1 MSAPAPRRAVLI
13 GTPIAHSL
21 SPAMHNAAF
30 AQLGIAA
37 SYGLCETD
45 AAGLAAAVAA
55 IRAPDFLG
63 ANVTIPYKE
72 AVIPLLDAIA
82 PLAARAGAVNTIV
95 KRDGRLVG
103 ENTDVGGFLWPLRLG
118 GAQLDRWRVTLLGA
132 GGAARGVAVGLL
144 DAGVT
149 QLTVANRTAERAA
162 ALVAALD
169 DPRAEPLALDD
180 PWLGGV
186 LAASDLVIN
195 AIPTG
200 WRDDD
205 PLPLPAA
212 LLTRLPDHALVY
224 DLAYR
229 RTVLLGAAAVRGLAT
244 LDGLPM
250 LVEQGALAFALWTSQ
265 EPPRPTMWAAAVAH
279 RDGH

>member
-1 MSAPAPRRAVLI
+1 MSAPVPRRAVLI

-37 SYGLCETD
+37 SYGLHETD
-45 AAGLAAAVAA
+45 AAGLAAAVTAL
-55 IRAPDFLG
+55 RAPDYLG
-63 ANVTIPYKE
+63 ANVTIPHKE
-72 AVIPLLDAIA
+72 AVIPLLDEIA

-95 KRDGRLVG
+95 KRDGRLRG

-118 GAQLDRWRVTLLGA
+118 GARLDRWRVTLLGA

-149 QLTVANRTAERAA
+149 QLTVVNRTAERAA

-169 DPRAEPLALDD
+169 DARADILALDD

-200 WRDDD
+200 LRDDD

-212 LLTRLPDHALVY
+212 LLARLPDHALVY

-229 RTVLLGAAAVRGLAT
+229 RTVLLRAAAARGLAT

-250 LVEQGALAFALWTSQ
+250 LVEQGALSFALWTGQ
-265 EPPRPTMWAAAVAH
+265 EPPRPVMWAAAVAH
-279 RDGH
+279 RDAH

>member
-1 MSAPAPRRAVLI
+1 
-13 GTPIAHSL
+13 
-21 SPAMHNAAF
+21 
-30 AQLGIAA
+30 
-37 SYGLCETD
+37 
-45 AAGLAAAVAA
+45 
-55 IRAPDFLG
+55 
-63 ANVTIPYKE
+63 
-72 AVIPLLDAIA
+72 
-82 PLAARAGAVNTIV
+82 
-95 KRDGRLVG
+95 
-103 ENTDVGGFLWPLRLG
+103 VGGFLWPLRLG

-149 QLTVANRTAERAA
+149 QLTVVNRTVERAA

-169 DPRAEPLALDD
+169 DARADILALDD

-200 WRDDD
+200 LRDDD

-229 RTVLLGAAAVRGLAT
+229 QTVLLRAAAARGLAT

-250 LVEQGALAFALWTSQ
+250 LVEQGALSFGLWTGL
-265 EPPRPTMWAAAVAH
+265 EPPRETMWAAAVAH
-279 RDGH
+279 RDGP

>member
-1 MSAPAPRRAVLI
+1 MSASAPRRAALI

-30 AQLGIAA
+30 AQRGIAA
-37 SYGLCETD
+37 SYGLHETD

-55 IRAPDFLG
+55 LRAPEWFG
-63 ANVTIPYKE
+63 ANVTIPHKE
-72 AVIPLLDAIA
+72 TVIPLLDEIA

-95 KRDGRLVG
+95 KRDGRLRG

-149 QLTVANRTAERAA
+149 RLTVVNRTAERAA

-169 DPRAEPLALDD
+169 DARADLLALDD

-205 PLPLPAA
+205 PLPIPAM
-212 LLTRLPDHALVY
+212 LLARLPDHALVY

-229 RTVLLGAAAVRGLAT
+229 QTVLLRAAAARGLAT

-250 LVEQGALAFALWTSQ
+250 LVEQGALAFALWTGQ

-279 RDGH
+279 RDAH

>member
-1 MSAPAPRRAVLI
+1 MSLPAPRRAVLI

-37 SYGLCETD
+37 SYGLRETD

-55 IRAPDFLG
+55 LRAPEWFG
-63 ANVTIPYKE
+63 ANVTIPHKE
-72 AVIPLLDAIA
+72 AVIPLLDEIA

-95 KRDGRLVG
+95 KRGGRLRG

-149 QLTVANRTAERAA
+149 QLTVVNRTVERAA

-169 DPRAEPLALDD
+169 DARADILALDD

-200 WRDDD
+200 LRDDD

-212 LLTRLPDHALVY
+212 LLARLPDHALVY

-229 RTVLLGAAAVRGLAT
+229 QTVLLRAAAARGLAT

-250 LVEQGALAFALWTSQ
+250 LVEQGALSFALWTGQ
-265 EPPRPTMWAAAVAH
+265 EPPRPAMWAAAAAH
-279 RDGH
+279 RDAH

>member
-1 MSAPAPRRAVLI
+1 MSAPTPRRAGLI
-13 GTPIAHSL
+13 GTSIAHSL

-37 SYGLCETD
+37 SYDLYETD
-45 AAGLAAAVAA
+45 AAGLAAMVAA
-55 IRAPDFLG
+55 VRAPDFLG
-63 ANVTIPYKE
+63 ANVTIPHKE
-72 AVIPLLDAIA
+72 AVIPLLDTIA

-95 KRDGRLVG
+95 KRAGSLHG
-103 ENTDVGGFLWPLRLG
+103 ENTDVDGFLWPLRLG

-149 QLTVANRTAERAA
+149 HLTVVNRTVGRAA

-180 PWLGGV
+180 PWLGGA

-200 WRDDD
+200 LRDGD
-205 PLPLPAA
+205 PLPIAA
-212 LLTRLPDHALVY
+212 DLLARLPDHALVY

-229 RTVLLGAAAVRGLAT
+229 QTVLLRAAAARGLAI

-250 LVEQGALAFALWTSQ
+250 LVEQGALSFALWTDQ

>member
-1 MSAPAPRRAVLI
+1 MSEVAPRQAVLI
-13 GTPIAHSL
+13 GTPIARSL

-30 AQLGIAA
+30 ARLGIAA
-37 SYGLCETD
+37 RYGLCETD

-55 IRAPDFLG
+55 LRAPAYLG
-63 ANVTIPYKE
+63 ANVTIPHKE
-72 AVIPLLDAIA
+72 AVIPLLDEIA

-95 KRDGRLVG
+95 KRAGRLRG
-103 ENTDVGGFLWPLRLG
+103 ENTDVAGFLWPLQLG
-118 GAQLDRWRVTLLGA
+118 DARLDRWRVTLLGA

-149 QLTVANRTAERAA
+149 QLTIANRTPERAA

-169 DPRAEPLALDD
+169 DARADFLALDD
-180 PWLGGV
+180 RWLGGV
-186 LAASDLVIN
+186 LAASDLVVN

-212 LLTRLPDHALVY
+212 FLARLPDHALVY

-229 RTVLLGAAAVRGLAT
+229 RTVLLRAAAARGLAT

-250 LVEQGALAFALWTSQ
+250 LVEQGALAFALWTGQ
-265 EPPRPTMWAAAVAH
+265 EPPRQAMWAAAAH
-279 RDGH
+279 RNGE